1 MVRKTYGLICL
12 LFVIFSFIANAQVA
26 VTTGGPPTNYATLT
40 AAFTAIN
47 SGAHT
52 GSITITLTANHTLTT
67 AAILNASGT
76 GSANYSSIN
85 ISPNTNVTISSSLNA
100 AWSIYLVGADNV
112 TFDGLNTS
120 GKSLTLK
127 NTSTSCYGVFILYN
141 GASYNTIKNCT
152 ILSSAASYGTITF
165 YGAIGSNNDN
175 NEISNN
181 NIGGIAAH
189 IDSAQCRGIFA
200 QDGVVS
206 TSSKYNTI
214 TNNNVYNF
222 FRSTTAY
229 GIQVGNGH
237 NNWTISNN
245 KFYQTNAITGS
256 SASAS
261 HIPIFIYRTTAD
273 GQMNILNNVI
283 GYSSSSSTGNYTV
296 SGTSNIYFNGIH
308 YYGPSYDTANI
319 QGNIIRNISFSS
331 GLQGNKFMGI
341 YVYGGTVSYVGSTT
355 ANIIGDTSSVGNITV
370 THSTG
375 AGSAGGEVTYG
386 IYISSASTLA
396 RVNNNVVS
404 GITCLATTAS
414 LGMVFR
420 GIFITSSG
428 ATDSIYN
435 NKIGSYTTTNSIR
448 IGTGISTAN
457 HSAQGITFLSS
468 LGSMTEISNNTIANI
483 QTYGS
488 GSTAGSSYLAG
499 ILQYGTS
506 ACNISN
512 NYISNLSNYS
522 GSTSTNLYQTLS
534 GITTYTLSSI
544 TTIKNNLIQNIINLN
559 TSAANRIL
567 SGIYHVG
574 GEVVIERNKI
584 LNIGQSGTS
593 SGTTAYG
600 INSNSTSS
608 INNNFIHINN
618 NLTQNVLGIAFIAG
632 SNNNCNYNTILI
644 EGSNTLTGYTA
655 CIFRNNLSMSVQ
667 NNIFFNKRT
676 SSGANYSL
684 YNNTSIFTGATI
696 GYNLHVVPNTSTAV
710 YHNSAARTWAN
721 YYTVQ
726 NTSDRFSWCESSTN
740 LAATSLFTNTTTSDL
755 TINSANSACWY
766 VNGKGWPISSI
777 DYDWEN
783 LSGDRSTA
791 ITDGGTDIGADEF
804 NTSTTPPTAT
814 ASAAPAAGTTT
825 TYTFAGKTVASIAW
839 TGGSNVPASVSVWY
853 YSGNNPPVPIPG
865 KNAFNCYWR
874 IEPSTTPSGMSYTPT
889 LYFSDALLGAVP
901 STTDLRM
908 AKNSGLTPNINNWSC
923 ACSGTTV
930 NATNRTF
937 APTTPYTSFSIFTG
951 TDINAPLPVELLS
964 FTAIK
969 QDKDILLHWQTASEK
984 NSERFD
990 IERSY
995 NGVDFEY
1002 TGKSVS
1008 AADMS
1013 NTLRSYTAID
1023 EEYAHTATVVYYR
1036 LKIVDRNGYFEY
1048 STIAVVTIN
1057 TTQQT
1062 SGIVH
1067 PNPFGNSTTL
1077 TLQNAVSGSIEI
1089 VIMDLSGNQLYSQ
1102 NYDLKNPEEEIKIDT
1117 GFLKSGTYMLHV
1129 ITAQE
1134 SVVKKI
1140 VRY

>member
-1 MVRKTYGLICL
+1 MVRKIIYGLICL
-12 LFVIFSFIANAQVA
+12 PFLVVSFIANAQVA

-47 SGAHT
+47 NGTHT
-52 GSITITLTANHTLTT
+52 GSITITLTANHTLTA

-76 GSANYSSIN
+76 GSANYSSIS

-100 AWSIYLVGADNV
+100 IWAIYLVGADNV

-120 GKSLTLK
+120 GNSLTIK
-127 NTSTSCYGVFILYN
+127 NTSTSCYGVFVLYN

-165 YGAIGSNNDN
+165 YGAIGSNNDFN
-175 NEISNN
+175 TISNN
-181 NIGGIAAH
+181 NIGGTSTTV
-189 IDSAQCRGIFA
+189 DSAQVRAIFA
-200 QDGVVS
+200 ENGVVT

-214 TNNNVYNF
+214 SNNNIYNF
-222 FRSTTAY
+222 FRLTAAV
-229 GIQVGNGH
+229 GIQIGNGH

-245 KFYQTNAITGS
+245 KFYQTASITGS
-256 SASAS
+256 SAPTYHYPIYISRTSAEG
-261 HIPIFIYRTTAD
+261 RMD
-273 GQMNILNNVI
+273 ILNNTI
-283 GYSSSSSTGNYTV
+283 GYASSSGTGNYTV
-296 SGTSNIYFNGIH
+296 STPNNIGFYGITVNS
-308 YYGPSYDTANI
+308 PATDTVNI
-319 QGNIIRNISFSS
+319 QGNTIKNIAFGSALS
-331 GLQGNKFMGI
+331 GVKFIGV
-341 YVYGGTVSYVGSTT
+341 YVTGGVIAYVGDQTGNT
-355 ANIIGDTSSVGNITV
+355 IGDTSSHSV
-370 THSTG
+370 TLTHTAG
-375 AGSAGGEVTYG
+375 AGTSISYG
-386 IYISSASTLA
+386 MYI
-396 RVNNNVVS
+396 VNNNILARINNNTVS
-404 GITCLATTAS
+404 GIKSIATTNS
-414 LGMVFR
+414 LAISLR
-420 GIFITSSG
+420 GIYVISCSI
-428 ATDSIYN
+428 DSIYN
-435 NKIGSYTTTNSIR
+435 NKIGSFTTSSNIQLGSSV
-448 IGTGISTAN
+448 STAN
-457 HSAQGITFLSS
+457 HYFSGIEFVSS
-468 LGSMTEISNNTIANI
+468 GGALTYISKNSIANVLC
-483 QTYGS
+483 YGS
-488 GSTAGSSYLAG
+488 GTTAGSSQLTG
-499 ILQYGTS
+499 IRHGSGNPCIINENT
-506 ACNISN
+506 
-512 NYISNLSNYS
+512 ISNLSTYS
-522 GSTSTNLYQTLS
+522 GCTQADYQQALTGIYSYTSS
-534 GITTYTLSSI
+534 GTGGEI
-544 TTIKNNLIQNIINLN
+544 NNNIISSLTNLN
-559 TSAANRIL
+559 TTAANIST
-567 SGIYHVG
+567 SGILYYTG
-574 GEVVIERNKI
+574 SNTPIYRNKI
-584 LNIGQSGTS
+584 LNIGINGSASGTIANGIQVI
-593 SGTTAYG
+593 SGNAH
-600 INSNSTSS
+600 IA
-608 INNNFIHINN
+608 NNFIHINN
-618 NLTQNVLGIAFIAG
+618 SLTQNVRGVNITGG
-632 SNNNCNYNTILI
+632 SSHTCQYNTILI
-644 EGSNTLTGYTA
+644 EGTNTLTGATA
-655 CIFRNNLSMSVQ
+655 CFFRNNVTMSVQ
-667 NNIFFNKRT
+667 NNIFFNKRS
-676 SSGANYSL
+676 SSGTNYSL

-696 GYNLHVVPNTSTAV
+696 GYNLHVVPNTSTAI

-726 NTSDRFSWCESSTN
+726 NTSDRFSWCESTTN

-755 TINSANSACWY
+755 TINSSNSACWY
-766 VNGKGWPISSI
+766 VNGKGWPISGL

-783 LSGDRSTA
+783 LSGDRSAA

-804 NTSTTPPTAT
+804 TTSTTPPTAA

-874 IEPSTTPSGMSYTPT
+874 IEPSSTPSGMSYTPT

-923 ACSGTTV
+923 ACASTTV

-951 TDINAPLPVELLS
+951 TDINAPLPVELIS
-964 FTAIK
+964 FTASK

-1008 AADMS
+1008 AADIS

-1036 LKIVDRNGYFEY
+1036 LKIVDYDGYFEY
-1048 STIAVVTIN
+1048 STIAAVTIN
-1057 TTQQT
+1057 TTKQT
-1062 SGIVH
+1062 AATVH

-1089 VIMDLSGNQLYSQ
+1089 AIMDLSGNQLYSQ
-1102 NYDLKNPEEEIKIDT
+1102 NYDHKNPEEEIKIDT
-1117 GFLKSGTYMLHV
+1117 GFLKSGTYMLRV
-1129 ITAQE
+1129 VTAQE
-1134 SVVKKI
+1134 SVIKKI